1 MLCPS
6 ESWVNL
12 DDPPCPDTDAVI
24 PSCPTMRST
33 SLICPTPRSSI
44 FYNSILQQFEQ
55 PISFPSFIPS
65 QYLNIHNA
73 GFFSPNTSVLHS
85 DYPNFTSNCTDTN
98 DLPSMFLLESRHV
111 FPSRNHTSLPATS
124 ASIFPSPC
132 DMSLPAGTSASQTS
146 IVEEFIAEL
155 SPPHFMPVTI
165 CSESSLSQNISQTS
179 LGLDVSTFQPLQVE
193 STCSLHQDTI
203 SQTSLVPDFDVSS
216 FQPLPVDSEC
226 SLDLPTISQTS
237 LGLDFDDSTFQPLPI
252 DSECSIGEAAI
263 SQASLGPDFAV
274 SRFQPLPVDSE
285 CSLDLPTIS
294 ETSLG
299 PDFDDSTFRKLQVDS
314 ACSLDQASISQTSLG
329 PEFHDATFRL
339 SSVTSAC
346 SLDEETISQTSLG
359 PDLDDSIF
367 SSESNLSQ
375 DYNQTLMKS
384 IVSPVLGSSGSSLS
398 RTISQVSSIEDFSE
412 SILIAYS
419 FQL

>member
-12 DDPPCPDTDAVI
+12 DDPPCPNTDAVI
-24 PSCPTMRST
+24 PSSPTMRST

-73 GFFSPNTSVLHS
+73 GFLSPNTSVLHS

-111 FPSRNHTSLPATS
+111 FPSRNHMSLPADTN
-124 ASIFPSPC
+124 ASIVPSPC
-132 DMSLPAGTSASQTS
+132 DISLPAGTSASQTS
-146 IVEEFIAEL
+146 IIEEFIAEL

-179 LGLDVSTFQPLQVE
+179 LVFDVSTFQPLPVD
-193 STCSLHQDTI
+193 SACSLDETAI
-203 SQTSLVPDFDVSS
+203 SQTSLGPDFDVST
-216 FQPLPVDSEC
+216 FQPLPVDS
-226 SLDLPTISQTS
+226 
-237 LGLDFDDSTFQPLPI
+237 
-252 DSECSIGEAAI
+252 
-263 SQASLGPDFAV
+263 
-274 SRFQPLPVDSE
+274 
-285 CSLDLPTIS
+285 
-294 ETSLG
+294 
-299 PDFDDSTFRKLQVDS
+299 
-314 ACSLDQASISQTSLG
+314 ACSLHQASISQTSLG
-329 PEFHDATFRL
+329 PDFDVSTFQPLPVDRECSLDLATISQTSLGSEFHDSTFRL
-339 SSVTSAC
+339 PSISSAC

-367 SSESNLSQ
+367 SSECNLSQ
-375 DYNQTLMKS
+375 DYSQTLMKF
-384 IVSPVLGSSGSSLS
+384 IVSPVPGSSDSSLS
-398 RTISQVSSIEDFSE
+398 
-412 SILIAYS
+412 
-419 FQL
+419 

>member
-65 QYLNIHNA
+65 EYLNIHNA

-111 FPSRNHTSLPATS
+111 FPSQNHTSLPAASANIFPSPCDMSLPAGTS
-124 ASIFPSPC
+124 ANIFPSPCDMSLPATSANIFPSPC

-179 LGLDVSTFQPLQVE
+179 LGFDVSTFQPLQVD
-193 STCSLHQDTI
+193 STCSLDLPTI
-203 SQTSLVPDFDVSS
+203 SQTSLVPVFDVSS
-216 FQPLPVDSEC
+216 FQPLPVDSDSNQPGIIGPRFRC
-226 SLDLPTISQTS
+226 FSLPASSGRQLP
-237 LGLDFDDSTFQPLPI
+237 
-252 DSECSIGEAAI
+252 
-263 SQASLGPDFAV
+263 
-274 SRFQPLPVDSE
+274 
-285 CSLDLPTIS
+285 
-294 ETSLG
+294 
-299 PDFDDSTFRKLQVDS
+299 
-314 ACSLDQASISQTSLG
+314 
-329 PEFHDATFRL
+329 
-339 SSVTSAC
+339 SVTSAC

-367 SSESNLSQ
+367 SSECNLSQ
-375 DYNQTLMKS
+375 DYSQTLMKS
-384 IVSPVLGSSGSSLS
+384 IVSPVPGRSGSSLS
-398 RTISQVSSIEDFSE
+398 QTISQVSSIEDFSE

>member
-24 PSCPTMRST
+24 PSSPTMRST
-33 SLICPTPRSSI
+33 SLICPSPRSSI

-85 DYPNFTSNCTDTN
+85 DYPDFTSNCTDTN

-111 FPSRNHTSLPATS
+111 FPSRNHMSLPADTN

-179 LGLDVSTFQPLQVE
+179 LGFDVSSFQPLPVDSACSLHQETISQTSLGPDFDVSTFQPLQVD
-193 STCSLHQDTI
+193 SACSLHQETI
-203 SQTSLVPDFDVSS
+203 SQTSLGPDFDVYSFQPLPVDSACSLHQETISQTSLGPDFDVSTFQPLQVDSACSLHQETISQTSLGPDFDVYSFQPLPVDSACSLHQETISQTSLGPDFDVSS
-216 FQPLPVDSEC
+216 FQPLPVDST
-226 SLDLPTISQTS
+226 LP
-237 LGLDFDDSTFQPLPI
+237 GSTNNQ
-252 DSECSIGEAAI
+252 
-263 SQASLGPDFAV
+263 PDFIGP
-274 SRFQPLPVDSE
+274 RFQ
-285 CSLDLPTIS
+285 
-294 ETSLG
+294 
-299 PDFDDSTFRKLQVDS
+299 
-314 ACSLDQASISQTSLG
+314 
-329 PEFHDATFRL
+329 
-339 SSVTSAC
+339 
-346 SLDEETISQTSLG
+346 
-359 PDLDDSIF
+359 
-367 SSESNLSQ
+367 
-375 DYNQTLMKS
+375 
-384 IVSPVLGSSGSSLS
+384 
-398 RTISQVSSIEDFSE
+398 
-412 SILIAYS
+412 
-419 FQL
+419 

>member
-24 PSCPTMRST
+24 PSSPTMRST

-111 FPSRNHTSLPATS
+111 FPSRNHTSLPADTS
-124 ASIFPSPC
+124 ARSIVPSPC
-132 DMSLPAGTSASQTS
+132 DMSLPAGTSASMFLSPCDTSLPDDTSASIFLSPCDTSLPAGISASISQTS
-146 IVEEFIAEL
+146 IRGGFVDEL
-155 SPPHFMPVTI
+155 SPPYFMSVTI
-165 CSESSLSQNISQTS
+165 CSGSSLSQ
-179 LGLDVSTFQPLQVE
+179 
-193 STCSLHQDTI
+193 
-203 SQTSLVPDFDVSS
+203 
-216 FQPLPVDSEC
+216 
-226 SLDLPTISQTS
+226 
-237 LGLDFDDSTFQPLPI
+237 
-252 DSECSIGEAAI
+252 
-263 SQASLGPDFAV
+263 
-274 SRFQPLPVDSE
+274 
-285 CSLDLPTIS
+285 
-294 ETSLG
+294 TSLG
-299 PDFDDSTFRKLQVDS
+299 PDFDDSTFRPLHVDSECSVDQTAISQILVGPDFDDSSFQPLPIDS

-329 PEFHDATFRL
+329 PDFDD
-339 SSVTSAC
+339 SSYQPLPVDSAC
-346 SLDEETISQTSLG
+346 NLDQASISQTSLG
-359 PDLDDSIF
+359 PDFDDSTF
-367 SSESNLSQ
+367 SSECNLSQ
-375 DYNQTLMKS
+375 DYSQILMKS
-384 IVSPVLGSSGSSLS
+384 IVGPFPGSSDPSLS
-398 RTISQVSSIEDFSE
+398 QTISQVSSIEDFSE